1 MINDT
6 VKCVVCNSNVEKLE
20 TVVRERIGC
29 AANCS
34 GKMVQ
39 RIIAYKCKNC
49 GNIVRAWTNC

>member
-34 GKMVQ
+34 GKMVK

-49 GNIVRAWTNC
+49 GNIVRA